1 MNKAISDKV
10 IGRLGQY
17 RRLLG
22 RLAEEGARFVFSHD
36 LASMARVT
44 AAQVRRDL
52 MVLGASGNP
61 AKGYSVSGLLED
73 IEAFLDA
80 PDGQNVALVGVG
92 NLGRALLAFFAGRST
107 KLRIVAAFDA
117 NPEKTGR
124 VIHGCRC
131 YGMDA
136 LEAEIQREAVTVG
149 VIAVPADAAQEI
161 AEHLIETGIRGLLN
175 FAPVRLSVPANVYVE
190 DIDMTVSMERVAYMA
205 RQNAVSL
212 EKL

>member
-1 MNKAISDKV
+1 MNKAVSDKV

-22 RLAEEGARFVFSHD
+22 RLVEEGARFVFSHE
-36 LASMARVT
+36 LASLARVT

-61 AKGYSVSGLLED
+61 AKGYAVSDLLGD
-73 IEAFLDA
+73 IERFLDA
-80 PDGQNVALVGVG
+80 PDGQNVVLVGVG
-92 NLGRALLAFFAGRST
+92 NLGRALLAYFAGHSP
-107 KLRIVAAFDA
+107 KLRMIAAFDN

-124 VIHGCRC
+124 VIQGCRC
-131 YGMDA
+131 YGIDE
-136 LEAEIQREAVTVG
+136 LPEVVRKEEATVG
-149 VIAVPADAAQEI
+149 VIAVPADSAQ
-161 AEHLIETGIRGLLN
+161 AVADRLIDSGIYGLLN
-175 FAPVRLSVPANVYVE
+175 YAPVRIHVPANVYVE

-205 RQNAVSL
+205 RQNAVST